1 MILTTSFPLRRDH
14 ISGVFVHRMVT
25 HLPPEIRVRVV
36 APADQYEGCTP
47 LGNYHLVCL
56 RYAPRP
62 LRTLAQASGGLPRSL
77 KSNPLKLFALPLL
90 VASLFYGCLRYGR
103 RANLIHAQ
111 WALNGAIAG
120 LCGKVLR
127 RPAITTLRGSDV
139 RLAKKSWLHR
149 LLLDLTI
156 RLNERVVAVGLEMQE
171 DLKKRF
177 GARNTI
183 EFIPNGVASNSS
195 DRAQNDGPLRIV
207 TVGSL
212 IAHKGMDVV
221 IAALAAAGNGL
232 ELTVVGDGPEMHQ
245 LKAQAAQLG
254 VARKIAFT
262 GAVAPDEIPAL
273 LATNDVFVLMSLGEG
288 RSNAVL
294 EAMAAG
300 LAVVVAAAPGMS
312 ELISH
317 NATGV
322 LVPTGDAT
330 ALADTLKHLHSQA
343 DIRRRLGEN
352 ARQWVAD
359 NMPSWHETGRR
370 YAELYKQVLRAR

>member
-14 ISGVFVHRMVT
+14 ISGVFVHRLVT

-36 APADQYEGCTP
+36 APADQCSDCIA
-47 LGNYHLVCL
+47 LGDFRLVCL
-56 RYAPRP
+56 RYAPRSM
-62 LRTLAQASGGLPRSL
+62 RTLAQASGGLPRSL

-103 RANLIHAQ
+103 RADLIHAQ

-127 RPAITTLRGSDV
+127 RPVVITLRGSDV
-139 RLAKKSWLHR
+139 RLAKGSRAHR
-149 LLLDLTI
+149 LLLYLAI
-156 RLNERVVAVGLEMQE
+156 RLSNGVVAVSLEMQE
-171 DLKKRF
+171 DLKKLF
-177 GARNTI
+177 GARNII
-183 EFIPNGVASNSS
+183 EFIPNGVESMPSVRGQN
-195 DRAQNDGPLRIV
+195 RAPLRIV

-212 IAHKGMDVV
+212 IAHKGMDIV
-221 IAALAAAGNGL
+221 IAALAAADGDF
-232 ELTVVGDGPEMHQ
+232 ELTIVGDGPEMHR
-245 LKAQAAQLG
+245 LKVQAAQLS
-254 VARKIAFT
+254 VPRKIAFT
-262 GAVAPDEIPAL
+262 GAVAPDDIPAL

-300 LAVVVAAAPGMS
+300 LAVIVAAAPGMS

-322 LVPTGDAT
+322 LVPTGDVT
-330 ALADTLKHLHSQA
+330 ALADTLKRLHSHA
-343 DIRRRLGEN
+343 DVRRRLGQN
-352 ARQWVAD
+352 ARQWVSD
-359 NMPSWHETGRR
+359 NVPSWHESGRR
-370 YAELYKQVLRAR
+370 YANLYEQVLRTR